1 MPVTNQN
8 NVNATGNV
16 SELLEVVEEIED
28 SEYDNEVDLSYKSKL
43 P

>member
-28 SEYDNEVDLSYKSKL
+28 SEYDNEVDLSKSKL

>member
-8 NVNATGNV
+8 NANATGNV

-28 SEYDNEVDLSYKSKL
+28 SEYDNEVDLSKSKL